1 MPTLDTLR
9 IDNYLQDGGYFAS
22 MADDVR
28 RGLTSTPKKL
38 LPKYFYDA
46 HGSSLFE
53 QITELPE
60 YYPMRAESALLKAH
74 AAHIMASLQPDE
86 IVELGSGS
94 STKTQILLDAQDGS
108 HPLTAYLP
116 IDVSES
122 IVRHAAGEL
131 HKRYPELMI
140 HGVVGDFER
149 HLDKVPASAGG
160 RLVLFLGS
168 TIGNLEA
175 EPRVQLL
182 SAIRELLG
190 PNDHLLLGTDL
201 VKDIDVIEL
210 AYNDAA
216 GVTAAFNLNILNVIN
231 DGLDADFHAGAY
243 KHVSY
248 YNRDDD
254 RIEMHLK
261 PLVPQTVRLKAID
274 LTVDLRPDETIWT
287 ESSHKFTRETVSAML
302 NAAGLEMDEWLT
314 GDQPAFG
321 LALASPV

>member
-9 IDNYLQDGGYFAS
+9 IDNYLEDGGYFAS

-28 RGLTSTPKKL
+28 IGLTSTPKKL

-46 HGSSLFE
+46 HGSNLFE

-60 YYPMRAESALLKAH
+60 YYPMRAESALLQTH
-74 AAHIMASLQPDE
+74 AAQIMASLQPDE

-108 HPLTAYLP
+108 HPVTSYVP

-122 IVRHAAGEL
+122 IVRRAAGEL

-149 HLDKVPASAGG
+149 HLAKVPAPTGR

-168 TIGNLEA
+168 TIGNLEP

-182 SAIRELLG
+182 SAVRDLLG
-190 PNDHLLLGTDL
+190 PDDHLLLGTDL

-231 DGLDADFHAGAY
+231 DGLDADFHTEAY
-243 KHVSY
+243 KHVSF
-248 YNRDDD
+248 YNRDYD

-287 ESSHKFTRETVSAML
+287 ESSHKFTRESISAML
-302 NAAGLEMDEWLT
+302 DAAGLKLDEWLS

-321 LALASPV
+321 LALASPE